1 MIVAQG
7 GSLVRERHVGTRFL
21 SQAGLLVGL
30 VLLAL
35 VVTGCAA
42 GPNPSVNTLPDEGT
56 VAGFWLGLWH
66 GIIAPITFI
75 VSLFNDE
82 VNVYEV
88 HNSGA
93 WYNFGFVL
101 GAVFLIG
108 GSHGVRGS
116 DHRP

>member
-1 MIVAQG
+1 MNERRNGA
-7 GSLVRERHVGTRFL
+7 VRRWTSHT
-21 SQAGLLVGL
+21 GLILLFV
-30 VLLAL
+30 VMALAL
-35 VVTGCAA
+35 AGCAA

-66 GIIAPITFI
+66 GVIAPITFV
-75 VSLFNDE
+75 VSLFNDG

-88 HNSGA
+88 HNNGA

-108 GSHGVRGS
+108 GSHGVRRS
-116 DHRP
+116 DRRP